1 MRKSAMSKKA
11 LALSGGG
18 PAVGIEIGALKAFE
32 EKGIDFD
39 IFSCACVGS
48 WVGCLYNS
56 LPPGPDRIKKVED
69 FFFDKIF
76 IPDDIYESFPICY
89 RVFRV
94 DYFGDMKKYAEK
106 LLDPATYQHL
116 FLPDRIGQYFR
127 QMLMNPP
134 STTDEI
140 NYCISEGMA
149 INPFFRWLCEMNYK
163 VKKSG
168 IAGLV
173 NSADFVETNI
183 NMDNLFKSDKLVY
196 LNAYNMT
203 KTRLERFINR
213 RDHKEYDSISAD
225 ALMAGSSVLEYTQ
238 NRTIGNSPDKYCEGA
253 VINTVELN
261 TLLGH
266 DHKNEIDEIWV
277 VKIADYQEAKPPENL
292 IEAALTAVMLPFDT
306 ISDDDIEIFSHQLAQ
321 VSNGE
326 KTRLIKIN
334 MKYGDVNYHWNHSNL
349 REGIK
354 TGYEGTIK
362 AIEEY
367 ELKKKKEKYIREK
380 KEPVTDLL
388 TPPKAM
394 RASRWNYN
402 YAKNKSYDLLCRS
415 NHQSQIN

>member
-1 MRKSAMSKKA
+1 MQKTMSSKKA

-39 IFSCACVGS
+39 IYSCACVGS

-89 RVFRV
+89 RVFRM
-94 DYFGDMKKYAEK
+94 DYFDEIKKYAEK
-106 LLDPATYQHL
+106 MFDAKTYRHL
-116 FLPDRIGQYFR
+116 FLPDRIFQYFN
-127 QMLMNPP
+127 QLQQNPP
-134 STTDEI
+134 KTNDDF
-140 NYCISEGMA
+140 NYYISEGMA
-149 INPFFRWLCEMNYK
+149 LNPFARWMSEMTYK
-163 VKKSG
+163 VNKSG

-173 NSADFVETNI
+173 NSASFVEANI
-183 NMDNLFKSDKLVY
+183 NMENLFKSDKLVY

-203 KTRLERFINR
+203 GAKLERFINR
-213 RDHKEYDSISAD
+213 NGHKEYDPISAD
-225 ALMAGSSVLEYTQ
+225 ALMAGSSVLEYTK

-253 VINTVELN
+253 VINTVELD
-261 TLLGH
+261 TLLEH
-266 DHKNEIDEIWV
+266 DHKDEIDEIWV
-277 VKIADYQEAKPPENL
+277 VKICDYQEVEPPENL

-306 ISDDDIEIFSHQLAQ
+306 ISDDDVEIFSHNLAQ
-321 VSNGE
+321 SADGE
-326 KTRLIKIN
+326 KAKLIKIN
-334 MKYGDVNYHWNHSNL
+334 MNYGAVNYHWNHANL

-367 ELKKKKEKYIREK
+367 ETKKKKADRSGIRE
-380 KEPVTDLL
+380 PVIDLL
-388 TPPKAM
+388 TPP
-394 RASRWNYN
+394 RTGRSLRW
-402 YAKNKSYDLLCRS
+402 RS
-415 NHQSQIN
+415 IMSKKQTG

>member
-1 MRKSAMSKKA
+1 MQKPIMCKKA

-56 LPPGPDRIKKVED
+56 LSPEPDRMKKVED

-89 RVFRV
+89 KVFRMN
-94 DYFGDMKKYAEK
+94 YFEDMKKYIEK
-106 LLDPATYQHL
+106 LLDLTTYWKL
-116 FLPDRIGQYFR
+116 FLPDRIMQYFQ
-127 QMLMNPP
+127 QMQLNPP
-134 STTDEI
+134 KTTDEI
-140 NYCISEGMA
+140 NYCISEGLA
-149 INPFFRWLCEMNYK
+149 LNPIVRLMSEFIYK

-173 NSADFVETNI
+173 NNADFVEGNI
-183 NMDNLFKSDKLVY
+183 NMENLFKSDKLVY

-203 KTRLERFINR
+203 KAKLERFINR
-213 RDHKEYDSISAD
+213 KHHKEYDPISAD
-225 ALMAGSSVLEYTQ
+225 ALMAGSSVLEYTE
-238 NRTIGNSPDKYCEGA
+238 NRTIGGSFDKYCEGA
-253 VINTVELN
+253 VINTVELD
-261 TLLGH
+261 TLLEH
-266 DHKNEIDEIWV
+266 DHKGELDEIWV
-277 VKIADYQEAKPPENL
+277 VKIADYQEVKPPKNL

-306 ISDDDIEIFSHQLAQ
+306 ISDDDIEIFSHHLAQ
-321 VSNGE
+321 ISDNE

-334 MKYGDVNYHWNHSNL
+334 MNYGTVNYHWNHSNL
-349 REGIK
+349 KEGIK

-367 ELKKKKEKYIREK
+367 EARKKTLGLSRDGSKSVIN
-380 KEPVTDLL
+380 LL
-388 TPPKAM
+388 TPPKSM
-394 RASRWNYN
+394 RAARWN
-402 YAKNKSYDLLCRS
+402 LEETI
-415 NHQSQIN
+415 Q